1 MVRRIFEAVGAG
13 KSLRSIKKGL
23 DKDRIPTPGQG
34 RFWSMT
40 YLKQLIAHDAYRPH
54 TYEELQGLVSPD
66 VAAQLDPNESYGI
79 WWFGRRRHHQ
89 GQKSENG
96 PDGRRYR
103 KTKKSVWLDREK
115 WIAVPVPDSGIPRE
129 TIDIARERVKT
140 NRPAAKTGAHF
151 WELSGGIWRCG
162 SCGRAMSC
170 TSVGSKGGRRYY
182 YRCRN
187 HATNGPEAC
196 PNKKHYRAEMIE
208 GQGLGRGLVPFE
220 GSRAP
225 ECGPKAYDRG
235 QAQVLTRR
243 PRS

>member
-23 DKDRIPTPGQG
+23 KKDRIPTPGQG

-66 VAAQLDPNESYGI
+66 VVAQLDPNESYGI

-129 TIDIARERVKT
+129 TIDIARESVKT
-140 NRPAAKTGAHF
+140 TGPRQDRRSLLGALGWDLAMWLVRPG
-151 WELSGGIWRCG
+151 
-162 SCGRAMSC
+162 
-170 TSVGSKGGRRYY
+170 
-182 YRCRN
+182 
-187 HATNGPEAC
+187 
-196 PNKKHYRAEMIE
+196 
-208 GQGLGRGLVPFE
+208 
-220 GSRAP
+220 
-225 ECGPKAYDRG
+225 D
-235 QAQVLTRR
+235 VLY
-243 PRS
+243 